1 MTQFT
6 NQFAVANW
14 VIVPTG
20 QAPPRPEDQKWFLL
34 VSGVALFTWQ
44 GLSTDDW
51 RRDSLRIEIDLTG
64 PIQASGRSAPPGR
77 ELKFE
82 VEQWAP
88 YSTMNSIFNQGQ
100 SINAGY
106 AVDAFRP
113 IFATRDTFTQIF
125 DTLEV
130 DLAVRDSDGFIF
142 RIGYHLTLVGTIVDV
157 GTLVRVPDLINLVAN
172 DPFAASEAAAAIL
185 NAGLRAGMVQ
195 TRPQPRPDPFDT
207 NLYVVGQSPGAGTE
221 VPLGTRVNVV
231 RQRPR
236 ELPPRPLTTT

>member
-1 MTQFT
+1 M
-6 NQFAVANW
+6 V
-14 VIVPTG
+14 
-20 QAPPRPEDQKWFLL
+20 L
-34 VSGVALFTWQ
+34 SGVAFFTFQ
-44 GLSTDDW
+44 GVTPDDW

-82 VEQWAP
+82 VEQWAS
-88 YSTMNSIFNQGQ
+88 YSTMNSIFNAGQ

-113 IFATRDTFTQIF
+113 IFTSRDTFTRIF

-142 RIGYHLTLVGTIVDV
+142 RVGYHLTLVGTIVDV
-157 GTLVRVPDLINLVAN
+157 GTLIPVPELIGLVAD

-185 NAGLRAGMVQ
+185 TAGLRVGMVR
-195 TRPQPRPDPFDT
+195 TRPQPRPDPLDPH
-207 NLYVVGQSPGAGTE
+207 LYIVRQSPGAGTE
-221 VPLGTRVNVV
+221 VPLGTRVNVD
-231 RQRPR
+231 RQRPAR
-236 ELPPRPLTTT
+236 EGPPRPLTTD